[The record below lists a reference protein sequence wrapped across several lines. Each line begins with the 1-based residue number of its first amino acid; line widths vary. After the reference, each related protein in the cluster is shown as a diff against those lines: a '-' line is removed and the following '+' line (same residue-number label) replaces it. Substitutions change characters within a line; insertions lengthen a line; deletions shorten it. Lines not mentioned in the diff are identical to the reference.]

1 LARQVIE
8 IQFAL
13 PVQYRRMRNINVHHN
28 FDSEVNKYRSI
39 EKRQIVM
46 EQKTMKAFVFRG
58 VDDYG
63 LQDMPVPQIVKP
75 DDAIVKVTVN
85 AICTSDV
92 HIVHGGIPQI
102 TDSLAKNGPRILGHE
117 FCGEVVEAG
126 TEVSKF
132 KVGDRVIVLAGIG
145 CFECPMCKIG
155 MRASC
160 ATLGM
165 FGGTNLHGAQ
175 AEYVRIPKA
184 NITMIKIPEGL
195 TEEDVLFLPD
205 MLATGWFGLKNA
217 NFSEGQTAAVIG
229 LGPVGQCTAM
239 LAKKAF
245 GAKTVVVFDLIQER
259 LDAALKAGVADY
271 AINVGTDDIRAKVAE
286 ITGGAGFNA
295 TIDTPGTQESLN
307 LACAITGI
315 NGVLSTIAIVEKPV
329 TLPMQQLCFK
339 NVTIKMG
346 IQHLEGMAEML
357 KMIVAGNLDTK
368 YIQTHRSPLNDIEK
382 AYKIFEN
389 REDGCIKWLIYPYE
403 R

>member
-1 LARQVIE
+1 
-8 IQFAL
+8 
-13 PVQYRRMRNINVHHN
+13 M
-28 FDSEVNKYRSI
+28 K
-39 EKRQIVM
+39 
-46 EQKTMKAFVFRG
+46 QKTMKAFVFRG

-63 LQDMPVPQIVKP
+63 LQDMPVPEIVKP

-92 HIVHGGIPQI
+92 HIIHGGIP
-102 TDSLAKNGPRILGHE
+102 TVTAAAAKKGPRTLGHE
-117 FCGEVVEAG
+117 FCGEVVEVG
-126 TEVSKF
+126 QSVTKF
-132 KVGDRVIVLAGIG
+132 KLGDRVIVLAGTG
-145 CFECPMCKIG
+145 CLQCPMCKIG
-155 MRASC
+155 MRAFCSE
-160 ATLGM
+160 LGM

-175 AEYVRIPKA
+175 SEYVRVPQA
-184 NITMIKIPEGL
+184 NVTMIRIPEGL

-217 NFSEGQTAAVIG
+217 SFSQGQTLAVIG
-229 LGPVGQCTAM
+229 VGPVGQCAAM

-271 AINVGTDDIRAKVAE
+271 ALNVRTDDIPKRVAE
-286 ITGGAGFNA
+286 ITGGLGFNA
-295 TIDTPGTQESLN
+295 TVDTPGTQSSID

-315 NGVLSTIAIVEKPV
+315 NGVLSTIAIIEKPITV
-329 TLPMQQLCFK
+329 PMQSICFK
-339 NVTIKMG
+339 NITIKMG
-346 IQHLEGMAEML
+346 IQYLDGMAEML
-357 KMIVAGNLDTK
+357 QMIVAGKLDTK

-389 REDGCIKWLIYPYE
+389 KEDGCIKWLIYPYE